1 MMTQW
6 AIKLLSDNTIELSD
20 DDIRLLRFGPQPWL
34 PHEVLRYNLL
44 RLKVKSD

>member
-6 AIKLLSDNTIELSD
+6 AIKLMSDNTVELSD
-20 DDIRLLRFGPQPWL
+20 DDLRLLRFGPQPWL

-44 RLKVKSD
+44 RLKVKPE